1 MDAQAPPLLTDT
13 PHTDAV
19 LQVSFTVVNTN
30 FSLHCARRFAILTAL
45 SSSAS
50 RSFGHSRVV
59 FQAAVQ
65 MQHCDKAC
73 THTETRRW
81 YLDVTF

>member
-13 PHTDAV
+13 PHADAA
-19 LQVSFTVVNTN
+19 LQVSFAVVNTN
-30 FSLHCARRFAILTAL
+30 FSLHCARRFANLTAL

-59 FQAAVQ
+59 FHRLQYRCSIATKHA
-65 MQHCDKAC
+65 
-73 THTETRRW
+73 HTERQEDGT
-81 YLDVTF
+81 